1 MKPLKVAIL
10 WHMHQPDYRD
20 PVSGK
25 TLLPWTYLHAV
36 KDYGE
41 MLKTAAEVPGAKMT
55 FNLVPTM
62 LEQLERYADGSAGDV
77 WVEAAGKN
85 AAALSDEEK
94 TLILTQFFSVHADR
108 HIHPFRRYREL
119 ARRRGTAPTPD
130 ISAFSEKDLRDL
142 QVWFLLAWSGH
153 HLRQES
159 PLVRHLLVKGE
170 HFTEE
175 EKSQLLALYARTIG
189 EVAGLYRAMEESG
202 EIEIS
207 VTPYAHPILP
217 LLCGTATARE
227 ATPGIQLP
235 AATFRHAEDARLQVR
250 LGLDFVSGKL
260 GEKTR
265 GMWPSEGSVSE
276 EVVRILADEGT
287 AWAASD
293 EGILARSLP
302 GGLADR
308 RRLYKP
314 YSYAGLPLI
323 FRDRE
328 LSDRIGF
335 VYAHW
340 TPEKAAADLIEQ
352 LKKVAGMAPGGLIP
366 LILDG
371 ENCWERYQD
380 NGHPFLVALYQGLL
394 AEPSLQMVTVSEALA
409 EMKPEPL
416 PKLAAG
422 SWINSD
428 FCIWIG
434 HPEENTAWDWLERA
448 RRDAL
453 EATGLQIPDGKDGQ
467 PLPEIFM
474 HLLRAEGSDWFWWY
488 GDDHSTDQAD
498 IFDALFRRH
507 LEALYRAAGLPVPQ
521 HLFQPIKP
529 SKEVKTIH
537 EPTALFTPFID
548 GRVSDYFEWLAAGSA
563 GLTATGAMHTAHHSE
578 FSVLLYGY
586 DRENLY
592 LRLDPEEDLASLLG
606 PSGRLEVRLGVERNR
621 TVRVSPGQGQLTLH
635 DRETGKL
642 LAEGQTACGR
652 IVEMA
657 IPLAPLEL
665 RPGTPLALSIHLYK
679 GDNETARWP
688 AEGPLHLPYRG
699 EELEVDDWMI

>member
-1 MKPLKVAIL
+1 MKPLRVAIL

-20 PVSGK
+20 PVTGK
-25 TLLPWTYLHAV
+25 TLLPWAYLHAV

-41 MLKTAAEVPGAKMT
+41 MLQTAAEVPGARMT

-62 LEQLERYADGSAGDV
+62 LEQLARYVDGRARDLWIETAAKPAGELSAEERA
-77 WVEAAGKN
+77 
-85 AAALSDEEK
+85 
-94 TLILTQFFSVHADR
+94 LILRQFFSVHTDR
-108 HIHPFRRYREL
+108 HIQPFRRYREL
-119 ARRRGTAPTPD
+119 ARRRGTALDPD
-130 ISAFSEKDLRDL
+130 IQAFSEQDLRDL

-159 PLVRHLLVKGE
+159 PLVKYLLVKGE

-175 EKSQLLALYARTIG
+175 EKAQLLALYDRVIG
-189 EVAGLYRAMEESG
+189 EVIDLYRKMEDTG
-202 EIEIS
+202 GIEIS

-235 AATFRHAEDARLQVR
+235 TTAFKHPEDARLQVR
-250 LGLDFVSGKL
+250 LGLDFVSEKL
-260 GEKTR
+260 GAKAR

-276 EVVRILADEGT
+276 ETVRILAEEGA

-302 GGLADR
+302 GGLSDR
-308 RRLYKP
+308 RRLYRP
-314 YSYAGLPLI
+314 YSYAGLPLL

-340 TPEKAAADLIEQ
+340 SPERAAADLIEQ
-352 LKKVAGMAPGGLIP
+352 LKRVAALAPDGLVP

-380 NGHPFLVALYQGLL
+380 NGHPFLIALYQGLL
-394 AEPSLQMVTVSEALA
+394 AEPSLRMVTVSEALA
-409 EMKPEPL
+409 EMRPEPL

-422 SWINSD
+422 SWINSN

-448 RRDAL
+448 RRDVL
-453 EATGLQIPDGKDGQ
+453 DATGLKVPDGSDGQ
-467 PLPEIFM
+467 PLPEILK

-498 IFDALFRRH
+498 IFDLLFRRH
-507 LEALYRAAGLPVPQ
+507 LEALYREAGLPVPTQ
-521 HLFQPIKP
+521 LFQPIKP
-529 SKEVKTIH
+529 GRAAKAAT
-537 EPTALFTPFID
+537 EPTALFTPLID
-548 GRVSDYFEWLAAGSA
+548 GRVSDYFEWLAAGIA
-563 GLTATGAMHTAHHSE
+563 DLAATGAMHTAHHRE
-578 FSVLLYGY
+578 FSVLHYGY
-586 DRENLY
+586 DRERLY
-592 LRLDPEEDLASLLG
+592 LRLDPEEDLRGLLG
-606 PSGRLEVRLGVERNR
+606 SDGRLEIRFGVDAARIARLV
-621 TVRVSPGQGQLTLH
+621 PGGRLRLSDGEGT
-635 DRETGKL
+635 L
-642 LAEGQTACGR
+642 LAEGVAACGR
-652 IVEMA
+652 IIELG
-657 IPLAPLEL
+657 IPLASLALEADATL
-665 RPGTPLALSIHLYK
+665 ILSIHLFK
-679 GDNETARWP
+679 GENETARWP
-688 AEGPLHLPYRG
+688 AEGPLRLLYRG
-699 EELEVDDWMI
+699 ESLDLDDWLI